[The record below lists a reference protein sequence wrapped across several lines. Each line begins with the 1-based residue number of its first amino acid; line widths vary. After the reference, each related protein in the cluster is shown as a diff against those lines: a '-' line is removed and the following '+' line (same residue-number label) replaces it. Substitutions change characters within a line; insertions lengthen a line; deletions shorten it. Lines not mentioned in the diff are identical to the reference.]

1 MIRTRYF
8 AVLAILA
15 AGVFSLS
22 RIARAGEEAPTA
34 PATETAKPAAE
45 APKASEP
52 AKTDAT
58 KTVEAPAT
66 KTPTPMHS
74 LMGWIGKQVAPNLDC
89 PCPGTADG
97 EKAWRTWF
105 AGGKDVPLASLRD
118 RMVADGWTADSF
130 VTFFKAK
137 ADCKGDCAKGDCA
150 KGDCAKGDCKGDC
163 AKKDGCC
170 QGKGE
175 RADGKG
181 CCGKCKDKA
190 KTDSPEAKPAPA
202 PAEAPVA
209 KP

>member
-1 MIRTRYF
+1 MINTRYV

-15 AGVFSLS
+15 AGVFSLN
-22 RIARAGEEAPTA
+22 RIARAGEEAPKA
-34 PATETAKPAAE
+34 PATDTAKPAAE
-45 APKASEP
+45 APKATEP
-52 AKTDAT
+52 TDAAKTA
-58 KTVEAPAT
+58 EAPAT
-66 KTPTPMHS
+66 KTPSPMHS

-89 PCPGTADG
+89 PCPGTAEG

-118 RMVADGWTADSF
+118 RMVADGWTADKF
-130 VTFFKAK
+130 VTFFKA
-137 ADCKGDCAKGDCA
+137 AKGDCKDCKGDCA

-170 QGKGE
+170 EGKGE

-181 CCGKCKDKA
+181 CCGKCKEKA
-190 KTDSPEAKPAPA
+190 KADAPEAKPAPA
-202 PAEAPVA
+202 PAPTEAPVA

>member
-1 MIRTRYF
+1 MTRTRYF

-22 RIARAGEEAPTA
+22 RIARAGEEAPKA
-34 PATETAKPAAE
+34 PASETAKPAAE
-45 APKASEP
+45 APKATEP
-52 AKTDAT
+52 AKTDAA

-89 PCPGTADG
+89 PCPGTAEG

-137 ADCKGDCAKGDCA
+137 GDCS
-150 KGDCAKGDCKGDC
+150 KGDCAKGDCKDC

-170 QGKGE
+170 EGKGE

-190 KTDSPEAKPAPA
+190 KTDAPEAKPAPA